1 MCAVWNVRILRQY
14 FVFKSKSRV
23 LRRGNMNLR
32 WVRVI
37 ASADGDRAR
46 ALAGERMQI
55 ICLRWLDGRNKEKLG
70 GECALIMKHLSICG
84 CARVSHMQA
93 EKTHDYVYSRHYTVQ
108 SRYLWLNLILVF
120 VNRFLAF
127 DFNVVG
133 DISMIISGMCWSWL
147 LCIQSFLLLLLW
159 SRMMWLQI
167 IELCLVITIIIMLD
181 DWLICLNDLSERALL
196 WFCASCYC

>member
-37 ASADGDRAR
+37 ASADEDRAR

-70 GECALIMKHLSICG
+70 AS
-84 CARVSHMQA
+84 V
-93 EKTHDYVYSRHYTVQ
+93 
-108 SRYLWLNLILVF
+108 LWLWNTFRYAGVLAFRICKRKKHTIMYIRDIIPFRVDIYDWICILVY
-120 VNRFLAF
+120 VNRLLAF
-127 DFNVVG
+127 DFNVVC
-133 DISMIISGMCWSWL
+133 DISIIISGVCWSWVL
-147 LCIQSFLLLLLW
+147 FIQCFLLLLLW
-159 SRMMWLQI
+159 RRMMWMQI
-167 IELCLVITIIIMLD
+167 IELCLVITLIIMLD